1 MKKMIAFEIY
11 RAGMSFII
19 NDDRT
24 IGFLLENKNL
34 NIYLVSNIK

>member
-1 MKKMIAFEIY
+1 MNKMIAFEIY

-24 IGFLLENKNL
+24 IGFLENKNL